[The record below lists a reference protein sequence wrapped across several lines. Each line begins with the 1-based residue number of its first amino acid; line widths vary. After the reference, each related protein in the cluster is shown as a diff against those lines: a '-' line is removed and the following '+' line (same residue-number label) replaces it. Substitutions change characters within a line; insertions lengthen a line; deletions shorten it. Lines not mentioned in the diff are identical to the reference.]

1 MCCPCPNFIVRMI
14 EVSVVLYMYVH
25 VVDLVNP
32 TDFDC
37 AISCSFKSFLHSV
50 TPCFIDLDAPS
61 ASQPL
66 KVFYEKKDE
75 DTERNTSVPEAKP
88 ADSDQTVSAKEPGL
102 HVCVMS
108 KSIS

>member
-1 MCCPCPNFIVRMI
+1 MI